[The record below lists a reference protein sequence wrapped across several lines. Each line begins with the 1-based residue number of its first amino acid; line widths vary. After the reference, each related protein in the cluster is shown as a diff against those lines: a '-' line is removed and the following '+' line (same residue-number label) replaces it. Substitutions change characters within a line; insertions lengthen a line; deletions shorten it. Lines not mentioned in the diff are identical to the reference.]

1 MAAPIG
7 YGSKGPHRL
16 PSALFGYFPRNET
29 VLLCLCITVSFKK
42 TYAIPPLNTTQSGK
56 LPSFVATVSRRHP
69 PETIP
74 KPCVPLSFWQN
85 LHHGSSAIAFSIPLL
100 PPFSCVMDAGAEA
113 GVEGVVFAARR
124 AREILVVGFTR
135 LLANRGLTRKQRRR
149 LRVLHR
155 AFQPNWTSSSLSLC
169 VRTDPAA
176 PCTPCFRMCW
186 SVKRPSFHRH
196 VEK

>member
-1 MAAPIG
+1 MDQRVHIV
-7 YGSKGPHRL
+7 
-16 PSALFGYFPRNET
+16 FPQHCSDIFLATRPY
-29 VLLCLCITVSFKK
+29 CFASVSVSLKK

-69 PETIP
+69 VKRFRNHVYHCLIG
-74 KPCVPLSFWQN
+74 KISFMGLQ
-85 LHHGSSAIAFSIPLL
+85 LL
-100 PPFSCVMDAGAEA
+100 PSRFRCCRRLCDGRWRRSRRVGR
-113 GVEGVVFAARR
+113 GLFAARR
-124 AREILVVGFTR
+124 AREVR

-149 LRVLHR
+149 LRVLFR

-186 SVKRPSFHRH
+186 SVKRPSFHRY